1 MSVQRPYGQ
10 WDSPV
15 EADSYTQTSVQLSQ
29 VRVDEADTYWVEG
42 NPRDQ
47 GRNTLLRSNSMGQI
61 SEVLPLIDG
70 IRLPDVRTRV
80 HEYGGKAYAVSEG
93 LIVFSDGFDG
103 RVYAFNTRDPHR
115 KLVPLTPLGK
125 VRYGDFEIADVR
137 GLVYAVA

>member
-47 GRNTLLRSNSMGQI
+47 GRNTLF
-61 SEVLPLIDG
+61 
-70 IRLPDVRTRV
+70 VRIQWDRFL
-80 HEYGGKAYAVSEG
+80 KFF
-93 LIVFSDGFDG
+93 L
-103 RVYAFNTRDPHR
+103 
-115 KLVPLTPLGK
+115 
-125 VRYGDFEIADVR
+125 
-137 GLVYAVA
+137 